1 MTNVIQIQKAL
12 NVPKNI
18 SVDSVLNIFKD
29 KQQVIYGTVLTK
41 QDYQSLLDYGNRD
54 DLICVDVE
62 QIAFELTDLCK
73 APDSQELIAAIRPL
87 NTPADQAL
95 FNQSNTEFS
104 LKGVF
109 LKVES
114 SAENRL
120 CRLYAVLE

>member
-73 APDSQELIAAIRPL
+73 APDSQKLIAAIRPL
-87 NTPADQAL
+87 DTPAGHAL